1 MQRLK
6 KLSTKTSTPESFV
19 TDSTQCATHDDNDKE
34 NLPDDKEIL
43 HDTKEGSHDNKEG
56 SHDAK
61 EDSHDSCGPMPVAIT
76 DEAES
81 IEHKNSDNCKQEN
94 TRGSQEQQNTTNS
107 NEQEIVKSKELE
119 NDGQDT
125 SPSTPL
131 PTVSSSIGSGLYIVG
146 MHRKMVSIAC
156 E

>member
-6 KLSTKTSTPESFV
+6 KLAAKTSTPESFV

-34 NLPDDKEIL
+34 NLPDDKEGS
-43 HDTKEGSHDNKEG
+43 HDAKEGSY
-56 SHDAK
+56 DAK

-81 IEHKNSDNCKQEN
+81 LEHKNSDNYKQEN
-94 TRGSQEQQNTTNS
+94 TRGSKETQNTTNS

-131 PTVSSSIGSGLYIVG
+131 PTVFSSIGSGLYIVG